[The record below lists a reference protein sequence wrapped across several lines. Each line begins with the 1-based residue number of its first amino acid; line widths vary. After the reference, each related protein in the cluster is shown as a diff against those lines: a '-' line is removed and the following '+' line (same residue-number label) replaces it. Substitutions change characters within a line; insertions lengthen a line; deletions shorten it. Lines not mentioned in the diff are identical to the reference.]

1 MASPS
6 EFDIIQRYFS
16 FSQNNISSS
25 GSASSR
31 AQSIDSESQAIVG
44 IGDDA
49 AVLPASNNPI
59 VIATDTLIE
68 GVHFPYG
75 FAAEAVASRTLGV
88 NLSDFA
94 AMGAKPLWLTMAL
107 SLPNADSNWLE
118 RFSRQFE
125 QQCKQYQVQLI
136 GGDTTKGPLSISL
149 TVLGETDSH
158 QSQLS
163 ESVRSQLATIRPNAL
178 DDKTI
183 CLRRNGAKIGDDI
196 WVSGSLGKGAAAL
209 ACISSA
215 DNAIDLNCSA
225 TDKAQL
231 IDSFNAPQPQLTL
244 GCALLGLANSAID
257 ISDGLLADAKHIAD
271 QSQVEMV
278 IDGEALPIYA
288 ALKHYSNHAQLR
300 EWVLAG
306 GDEYELLFTV
316 PAAYRS
322 AVQSIAEWLAV
333 DCTKIGSVKQG
344 GGVAVIGAAWQA
356 NNKLGY
362 THF

>member
-16 FSQNNISSS
+16 FSQDNTFPSASVSSS
-25 GSASSR
+25 
-31 AQSIDSESQAIVG
+31 AQSIDSESQAIVA

-49 AVLPASNNPI
+49 AVLPVSENPL

-75 FAAEAVASRTLGV
+75 FAAEAVASRAMGV

-94 AMGAKPLWLTMAL
+94 AMGAKPRWLTMAL
-107 SLPNADSNWLE
+107 SLPNADAEWLE
-118 RFSRQFE
+118 KFSRQFE

-149 TVLGETDSH
+149 TVLGETDSG

-163 ESVRSQLATIRPNAL
+163 DSVRSQLAAIRPNLL
-178 DDKTI
+178 DDKAI
-183 CLRRNGAKIGDDI
+183 CLRRNGAKAGDDI
-196 WVSGSLGKGAAAL
+196 WLSGSLGKGAAAL
-209 ACISSA
+209 ALISA
-215 DNAIDLNCSA
+215 DDIDLHCSEA
-225 TDKAQL
+225 DKTQL
-231 IDSFNAPQPQLTL
+231 INSFNAPQPRLTL
-244 GCALLGLANSAID
+244 GAALLGLANSAID
-257 ISDGLLADAKHIAD
+257 ISDGLMADAKHIAD
-271 QSQVEMV
+271 QSQVKII
-278 IDGEALPIYA
+278 IDGEALPINA
-288 ALKHYSNHAQLR
+288 ALKNYSNQAQLQ

-322 AVQSIAEWLAV
+322 VVQSIVEWLAV
-333 DCTKIGSVKQG
+333 DCTNIGSVEAG
-344 GGVAVIGAAWQA
+344 RGVTLVGEAWQA
-356 NNKLGY
+356 NNKSGY